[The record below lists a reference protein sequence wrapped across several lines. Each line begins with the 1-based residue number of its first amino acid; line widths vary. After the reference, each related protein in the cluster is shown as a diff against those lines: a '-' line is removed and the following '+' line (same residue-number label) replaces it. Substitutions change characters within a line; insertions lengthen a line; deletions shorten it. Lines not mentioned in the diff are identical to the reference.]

1 MITIQTN
8 EINKYDCK
16 QKIKKNIFLTLEV
29 EKDVKQTEMTT
40 FYNITFS
47 FLWYWTNFLKHEL
60 SSLLPFISFKHK

>member
-47 FLWYWTNFLKHEL
+47 FL
-60 SSLLPFISFKHK
+60 